1 VDSVVRMREDNR
13 DFQACGL
20 SSIVKGQADD
30 QARKRWI
37 NVINEVNID
46 YLLFKSASLKVNVN
60 ISTVIKIYDQY
71 RLITTLYR

>member
-1 VDSVVRMREDNR
+1 MSFNVHVDSVVRMREDNR
-13 DFQACGL
+13 DFQACRL

-46 YLLFKSASLKVNVN
+46 YLLFKNASLKINVN
-60 ISTVIKIYDQY
+60 ISMRD
-71 RLITTLYR
+71 RG